1 MKMKRSV
8 LILLCV
14 LSLLPLALTALFYA
28 RLPET
33 IPMQWD
39 LNGTARYDPKHSL
52 WLMAALSPVLGVL
65 FPVMA
70 KIDPRK
76 RNYEKF
82 GGAYQGFMIVMQLF
96 LLMMNGIIISE
107 ALYPGRISVS
117 TVVTVGVGLLFVF
130 LGNIMPKIK
139 SNFYM
144 GARTPWTLSDPDV
157 WFKTNRLSGHL
168 FFVSGIVVCV
178 TPFVFSEKISF
189 VILMAAVLLAA
200 AVPTVMSY
208 FWYRQRHRN
217 GEAP

>member
-1 MKMKRSV
+1 MKMKKSV
-8 LILLCV
+8 LMLLCV
-14 LSLLPLALTALFYA
+14 LSLLPLALTALFYS

-33 IPMQWD
+33 IPMHWN
-39 LNGTARYDPKHSL
+39 LNGTVRYDPKHNL
-52 WLMAALSPVLGVL
+52 WLMAALSPVLAVL

-96 LLMMNGIIISE
+96 LLMMNGIVISE

-117 TVVTVGVGLLFVF
+117 AVVTVGVGLLFVF
-130 LGNIMPKIK
+130 LGNIMPKVK

-144 GARTPWTLSDPDV
+144 GTRTPWTLSDPDV

-168 FFVSGIVVCV
+168 FFASGVVVCI
-178 TPFVFSEKISF
+178 TPFVFSEKVSF

-200 AVPTVMSY
+200 VVPAVMSY
-208 FWYRQRHRN
+208 FWYRQRHHN